1 MINAQTSKEV
11 LVAIGALLLL
21 VILGLISRQG
31 RWRWSDG
38 RERRGGRFRS
48 ALWATRLF
56 YEAIGFLPIEVF
68 PTLWDPWNPRLLML
82 KRLLPENNA

>member
-68 PTLWDPWNPRLLML
+68 PYTLGSMESPLVDAEATPS
-82 KRLLPENNA
+82 